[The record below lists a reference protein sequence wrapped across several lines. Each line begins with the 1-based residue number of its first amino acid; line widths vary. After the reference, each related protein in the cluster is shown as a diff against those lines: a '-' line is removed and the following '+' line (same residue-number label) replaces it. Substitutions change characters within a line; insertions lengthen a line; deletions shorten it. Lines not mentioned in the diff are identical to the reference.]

1 MFSNTMGWSLCADS
15 APMSAMWT
23 GLVTR
28 VTPGAELERAVM
40 DYAQHLLKKPFRALA
55 EVKARINAISGNAT
69 PVINAMTEGFL
80 DRG

>member
-1 MFSNTMGWSLCADS
+1 M
-15 APMSAMWT
+15 

-28 VTPGAELERAVM
+28 VAPGAELEQAVK

-55 EVKARINAISGNAT
+55 EVKARINAISANAT